1 MKYLKLEIYICC
13 IDLLSTKLRTKDLY
27 VMTKKNVSWRGGGFF
42 SLSDGYTS
50 HRQTNKQKPRYKH
63 IDKQTSFIK
72 VVSIF
77 VVCKF
82 RVNTILSLHLFFFNL
97 FSHQSID

>member
-27 VMTKKNVSWRGGGFF
+27 VMTKKNVSWRGGGLF

-77 VVCKF
+77 VGLNF
-82 RVNTILSLHLFFFNL
+82 IL
-97 FSHQSID
+97 